1 MIMGLQGLQALNLLK
16 ALLVI
21 AHVNSLR
28 LFIYLFVFFWGG
40 GLPLRLKSLREV
52 GKSALHQ
59 ESVLY
64 IIFCFFFFKCLLS
77 A

>member
-1 MIMGLQGLQALNLLK
+1 MLTLYAY
-16 ALLVI
+16 
-21 AHVNSLR
+21 
-28 LFIYLFVFFWGG
+28 LFIYLVFFGG